1 MSLEFR
7 FSQRN
12 IIISHIS
19 QVFHLQ
25 AQQFKSIVDLD
36 SVLSFLNNSLFL
48 IILDLSD
55 LDVPKHSRF
64 PLLPYLHIFICNI
77 SNNFLRNLQVEKESS
92 SGIFHRIVL
101 PFLGEWSVFRGV
113 SHFPRRKLNLQH
125 LLVVA
130 QSVTDDNISV
140 GKNLKSLA

>member
-7 FSQRN
+7 FSQRK
-12 IIISHIS
+12 IITSHIS
-19 QVFHLQ
+19 QVFPLQ
-25 AQQFKSIVDLD
+25 AQQFKSIADLD
-36 SVLSFLNNSLFL
+36 SVLSFLNNSLILIL

-101 PFLGEWSVFRGV
+101 PFLDG
-113 SHFPRRKLNLQH
+113 FPQVL
-125 LLVVA
+125 
-130 QSVTDDNISV
+130 
-140 GKNLKSLA
+140 